1 MSQAVTVLCGKP
13 LRYNIS
19 LLSYNGNLYYS
30 LCWFLVLLWIVLF
43 QRKRLTHNLKSN
55 CNNLHCLWKNFTF
68 LTFPQELYIVVII
81 MWVGKIANMFQFPS
95 SCGLADLNS
104 CAFKKEEIRVNI
116 VVVCAFVNSSKTTI
130 FTSSFSTLLIIYACY
145 STHTHKKNY
154 KIVINYYI
162 SSPSESS
169 VAPFWYITP
178 TFHDPFNSRRIIQFC
193 TKLYPLKCLTF

>member
-1 MSQAVTVLCGKP
+1 MNSAIPKKNT
-13 LRYNIS
+13 
-19 LLSYNGNLYYS
+19 
-30 LCWFLVLLWIVLF
+30 F
-43 QRKRLTHNLKSN
+43 THNLKSN

-81 MWVGKIANMFQFPS
+81 MWVGENSQICFS
-95 SCGLADLNS
+95 SLLLVDWLTWTLVLSRRRN
-104 CAFKKEEIRVNI
+104 IRVNI

-130 FTSSFSTLLIIYACY
+130 FTSSFSTLLIIYASY
-145 STHTHKKNY
+145 STHTHTHKKNY

-169 VAPFWYITP
+169 VAPFRYITP